1 MFNVF
6 FSIDEKQRPELNSA
20 LVFVPLDCN
29 RPSMIT
35 YFCSIYNM
43 QEHAHIVATS
53 RKKLTLDN
61 NNILCYTLNIHLV
74 FTHDFGST
82 IFSCNAVKIG
92 TVSVT

>member
-1 MFNVF
+1 
-6 FSIDEKQRPELNSA
+6 
-20 LVFVPLDCN
+20 
-29 RPSMIT
+29 MIT

-53 RKKLTLDN
+53 RKKLTFDN

-92 TVSVT
+92 TVSGPRDEGLENALPHFSQV